1 MNIYVDTPFE
11 QSQKDKLR
19 LKVPDGH
26 LYFKEEIP
34 SSEAQLAAIMNAE
47 IILGNP
53 RPIEWLARAGKAKWV
68 QLYST
73 GFEYYRGI
81 GISAVFTNMQD
92 YYAQPCAET
101 VVAGIL
107 ALYRGI
113 DVLTIHKNQGRW
125 VGHSIRTDLRLLN
138 GSKVIILGY
147 GHIGKRVS
155 AILKGFNCSIS
166 IFARHAPEAVIRTT
180 EQLLQEIGKADI
192 VIGCLPG
199 TEDTKGMFSREMI
212 GALAP
217 GALFCNVGRGNLL
230 ADEEFLLSRIL
241 EGSIGGAVLDVTS
254 LEPIPAGDPLW
265 DCPNLILSQHTGGG
279 SETEY
284 EGIADFF
291 LYNLERYRK
300 GLQLEC
306 LIDVNRGY

>member
-1 MNIYVDTPFE
+1 MNIYVDTPFA

-26 LYFKEEIP
+26 FHFKDEIP
-34 SSEAQLAAIMNAE
+34 SQEAQLAALMDAE

-53 RPIEWLARAGKAKWV
+53 RPVEWLASAAKAKWV

-107 ALYRGI
+107 ALYRGM
-113 DVLTIHKNQGRW
+113 DVLTDHKNHGRW
-125 VGHSIRTDLRLLN
+125 VGHTIRTDLRLLN
-138 GSKVIILGY
+138 GRNVIILGY

-166 IFARHAPEAVIRTT
+166 IFARNAPEAVIRTT

-230 ADEEFLLSRIL
+230 ADEEFLLSRIR

-254 LEPIPAGDPLW
+254 LEPIPEGHPLW

-279 SETEY
+279 SGTEY

-291 LYNLERYRK
+291 LYNLERYRE
-300 GLQLEC
+300 GLPLEC
-306 LIDVNRGY
+306 RIDVNRGY

>member
-1 MNIYVDTPFE
+1 MNVYVDTPFE
-11 QSQKDKLR
+11 QHQKDRLR

-26 LYFKEEIP
+26 FHFKDEIP
-34 SSEAQLAAIMNAE
+34 SQEEQLAALMNAD

-53 RPIEWLARAGKAKWV
+53 RPVEWLARAGKAKWV

-81 GISAVFTNMQD
+81 GISAVITNMQD

-113 DVLTIHKNQGRW
+113 DVLTDHKNNRRW
-125 VGHSIRTDLRLLN
+125 VGHTIRTDLRLLN
-138 GSKVIILGY
+138 ARKVIILGF
-147 GHIGKRVS
+147 GHIGKRVA
-155 AILKGFNCSIS
+155 AILKGFSCDIS
-166 IFARHAPEAVIRTT
+166 IFARNAPEAVIRTN
-180 EQLLQEIGKADI
+180 EQLLLEIGKADI

-212 GALAP
+212 EALTP

-230 ADEEFLLSRIL
+230 ADEEFLLSRIR
-241 EGSIGGAVLDVTS
+241 EGQIGGAVLDVTS
-254 LEPIPAGDPLW
+254 LEPIPEGHSLW

-284 EGIADFF
+284 EGIVDFF
-291 LYNLERYRK
+291 LYNLERYRE
-300 GLQLEC
+300 GLPLEC
-306 LIDVNRGY
+306 RIDINRGY

>member
-26 LYFKEEIP
+26 FHFKDEIP
-34 SSEAQLAAIMNAE
+34 SSDAQLAALMNAE

-53 RPIEWLARAGKAKWV
+53 RPVEWLAQAGKAKWV

-73 GFEYYRGI
+73 GFEYYRGVNI
-81 GISAVFTNMQD
+81 PAVFTNMQD

-101 VVAGIL
+101 VVAGIM
-107 ALYRGI
+107 ALYRGM
-113 DVLTIHKNQGRW
+113 DVLTDLKNRGRW
-125 VGHSIRTDLRLLN
+125 VGHTMRTDLRMLN
-138 GSKVIILGY
+138 GRKVIILGY

-166 IFARHAPEAVIRTT
+166 IFARNAPEAVIRTK
-180 EQLLQEIGKADI
+180 EELLQEIGKADI

-199 TEDTKGMFSREMI
+199 TEETKGLFSREMI

-217 GALFCNVGRGNLL
+217 GSLFCNVGRGNLV
-230 ADEEFLLSRIL
+230 ADEGFLLSRIR

-254 LEPIPAGDPLW
+254 LEPIPEGHPLW

-279 SETEY
+279 SGTEY

-291 LYNLERYRK
+291 LFNLERYRE
-300 GLQLEC
+300 GLPLQC
-306 LIDVNRGY
+306 RIDINRGY